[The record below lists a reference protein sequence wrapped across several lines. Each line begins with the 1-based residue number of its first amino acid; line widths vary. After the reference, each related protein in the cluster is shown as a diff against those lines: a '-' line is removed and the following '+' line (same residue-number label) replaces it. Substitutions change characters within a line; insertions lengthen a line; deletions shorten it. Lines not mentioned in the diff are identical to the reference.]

1 MTTTKKEKYLKPS
14 LNFQEQLEK
23 LKKRGLIITNEVLAL
38 DVLSNINYYR
48 LSAYWLP
55 FKQRDKYGNL
65 LEQFQENV
73 SLENILELYEF
84 DRKLRLLIMD
94 ALERI
99 EISIRTHITYHLADC
114 YGPFALNN
122 SRNFHNKFD
131 HKTWL
136 LQGQDEI
143 KRSKEPF
150 IEHYMNKY
158 EGFPNLPVWMA
169 TEVTSF
175 GSISFL
181 YKGLKNEDKR
191 AIARKHYNLHPKTLA
206 NFLHFLTYVR
216 NICAHHSRLWN
227 KELAIRPTLE
237 GLNELWHPPI
247 TPRNDRSFFIL
258 ITLKY
263 LLNESE
269 TTSIWLNTYREL
281 ILPILNKY
289 QWSADSMGL
298 PKNWQSHPILALKKS
313 IS

>member
-1 MTTTKKEKYLKPS
+1 MKNIEKEKYLKPT
-14 LNFQEQLEK
+14 LNIQEQLEK
-23 LKKRGLIITNEVLAL
+23 LKKCGLIIKDENTAL
-38 DVLSNINYYR
+38 ETLSNINYYR

-55 FKQRDKYGNL
+55 FKKRDNYGNL
-65 LEQFQENV
+65 SNQFQDNTSFE
-73 SLENILELYEF
+73 SILELYEF

-99 EISIRTHITYHLADC
+99 EISIKTHITYHLANQ

-122 SRNFHNKFD
+122 SENFHSKFSYNS
-131 HKTWL
+131 WL
-136 LQGQDEI
+136 FQIQDEI

-150 IEHYMNKY
+150 VEHYKNKY
-158 EGFPNLPVWMA
+158 EDFPSLPIWMV
-169 TEVTSF
+169 TETTSF

-191 AIARKHYNLHPKTLA
+191 AISKKYYNLHPKTLT

-237 GLNELWHPPI
+237 GLDELWRPPI

-263 LLNESE
+263 LLYKSN
-269 TTSIWLNTYREL
+269 TTKDWMKSYDDL
-281 ILPILNKY
+281 ILPILSKY
-289 QWSADSMGL
+289 PWSANSMGL
-298 PKNWQSHPILALKKS
+298 PEDWQSHPLWAEK
-313 IS
+313 